1 MRQYIVNLVKT
12 GNPNSANLPDWPSV
26 GAGRVP
32 WMMFDDEPEV
42 KLGIWREKF
51 DLLQRIYEHRIT
63 PLVPQ

>member
-1 MRQYIVNLVKT
+1 
-12 GNPNSANLPDWPSV
+12 LPDWPSV
-26 GAGRVP
+26 GAVKVP